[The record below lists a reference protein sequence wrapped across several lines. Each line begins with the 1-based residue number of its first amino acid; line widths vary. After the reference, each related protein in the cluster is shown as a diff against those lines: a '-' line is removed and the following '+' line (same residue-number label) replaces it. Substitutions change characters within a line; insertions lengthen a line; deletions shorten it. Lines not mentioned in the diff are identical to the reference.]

1 MNLERETT
9 CKITWLWLFLSV
21 ALFLAY
27 SLVIAAESPK
37 DSKER
42 IIVNLSGQ
50 KNGCADCHKGSIK
63 TPDGKDKDI
72 TLAGE
77 VKNIPKHPELDV
89 KATIKDCMKCHGAG
103 ERKTQLINTLHDV
116 HLNSPIYVG
125 EFKQTCSGCHDM
137 KHVKGL

>member
-1 MNLERETT
+1 MNSERETT
-9 CKITWLWLFLSV
+9 CKTTWLWLFVSV

-27 SLVIAAESPK
+27 SLVTAAEPPK
-37 DSKER
+37 GSKER
-42 IIVNLSGQ
+42 IIVDLGGQ
-50 KNGCADCHKGSIK
+50 KNGCADCHQGTIK

-103 ERKTQLINTLHDV
+103 ERKAQLINILHDA

-137 KHVKGL
+137 KHIKGL